1 MHTRTLAPIVAA
13 ALAAGALAPAGA
25 AEPANPTSGTAA
37 ETKDDTKAGQE
48 GKEMATGP
56 GSTEFTKEETDNAL
70 RFLGLL
76 VGVGALLITVIGG
89 IAVFAGPHLGLKL
102 PQPPRF

>member
-1 MHTRTLAPIVAA
+1 MHTRTLAPIVAV
-13 ALAAGALAPAGA
+13 ALVAGSLAPAGA
-25 AEPANPTSGTAA
+25 AEPAAPASGTAA
-37 ETKDDTKAGQE
+37 ATETKDDSKA

-76 VGVGALLITVIGG
+76 VGVGALLTTVIGG